1 MKKIH
6 ILIWLQ
12 HFFTLK
18 PVKFSNFEGLSI
30 NYVNTSFYKQINKS
44 LYIWSNDGSF
54 HIFCLSKQNKNEKIP
69 KKKWNFISCPPLPL
83 LNNAIEPHISRVL
96 VSVSCGGLK
105 AFGLHTCPALT
116 PSPSV
121 QSTHVPPPPA
131 REISTADQWWIWF
144 LYGFYS
150 ILFSPFESFLSELHS
165 NYKLTLGWLT
175 VFHKKCLVNKFF
187 GANSWTS
194 YFRGLFKVAIF
205 IQEKTDFVLFFFFCT
220 LSLGDNVCP

>member
-1 MKKIH
+1 
-6 ILIWLQ
+6 
-12 HFFTLK
+12 
-18 PVKFSNFEGLSI
+18 
-30 NYVNTSFYKQINKS
+30 
-44 LYIWSNDGSF
+44 
-54 HIFCLSKQNKNEKIP
+54 
-69 KKKWNFISCPPLPL
+69 
-83 LNNAIEPHISRVL
+83 
-96 VSVSCGGLK
+96 
-105 AFGLHTCPALT
+105 LHTCPALT

-205 IQEKTDFVLFFFFCT
+205 IQEKTDFVLFFFVHYLWEIMYAHRLTGCIK
-220 LSLGDNVCP
+220 VCLTGQVQSYAITILRGGFIAGLCE